1 MYVSAEAVAGVV
13 EHAADE
19 PNPGWARNIRR
30 GLWPSAT
37 SLGFVPKHCKR
48 YGSEPANE
56 QQQRISVS
64 LAASVLRL
72 EIRRYR
78 LGRKKGEDYK
88 DELSL
93 NPLVPRSERVSRE
106 RERR

>member
-1 MYVSAEAVAGVV
+1 MSCYYWYECMLVLTAVAGVV

-48 YGSEPANE
+48 YGSEPPANE

-72 EIRRYR
+72 EIRRHR
-78 LGRKKGEDYK
+78 LGRKRARTTRT
-88 DELSL
+88 S
-93 NPLVPRSERVSRE
+93 
-106 RERR
+106 